1 MSFAKH
7 WGNGSILLC
16 LTTYRQYHVANILAL
31 SGVNVHRKSGRGITQ
46 LRTNSLGQLRHAI
59 LLMFSNLLD
68 SFPICLRFLFENHE
82 SREMGNGT
90 FAAFL
95 SLSNL
100 HDDISLSLT
109 PPLQIQTS
117 IRRKYSHFSLSLQLI
132 PTFLPLP
139 DVTYDTL
146 SCSPFVSAYYA
157 NREPVLLTEHRG
169 RRLRAGSLNLG
180 PTTLRVSLLS
190 L

>member
-1 MSFAKH
+1 M
-7 WGNGSILLC
+7 
-16 LTTYRQYHVANILAL
+16 
-31 SGVNVHRKSGRGITQ
+31 HRKSGRGITQ

-82 SREMGNGT
+82 CQEMGNGT
-90 FAAFL
+90 FAAFLSL

-117 IRRKYSHFSLSLQLI
+117 IRRKYSLSLQLI
-132 PTFLPLP
+132 PPFLPLP

-180 PTTLRVSLLS
+180 PCGSLYCPCDLPTS
-190 L
+190 

>member
-1 MSFAKH
+1 M
-7 WGNGSILLC
+7 
-16 LTTYRQYHVANILAL
+16 
-31 SGVNVHRKSGRGITQ
+31 HRKSGRGITQ
-46 LRTNSLGQLRHAI
+46 LRTTSLGQLRHAI

-95 SLSNL
+95 SLSLSNL

-117 IRRKYSHFSLSLQLI
+117 IRRKYSLSLSLSLQLI

-169 RRLRAGSLNLG
+169 RRLRAGVHS
-180 PTTLRVSLLS
+180 T
-190 L
+190 